1 MISAAVCALAFA
13 AACWAGRR
21 ALWLGL
27 TAVLVVG
34 YLYGIARAHMSDAF
48 IHLLFD
54 ASVAGLYAACLW
66 NAVRTRNRNGLYE
79 LKLWLLL
86 LVAWP
91 TVLFFV
97 MPGDVLI
104 QMVGWRA
111 NALLLPCLLL
121 GAQLDDEQLYR
132 LGLSVAVLNIGAAVV
147 GALEFTFGLALFF
160 PHNEVTD
167 IMFQSRLS
175 DQQWWLGL
183 RILSTFVNA
192 HAYGGTMVM
201 TLPFIFGAWVQ
212 KRTMMDGH
220 ILTVAIVAS
229 LLGVFMAG
237 ARTPMIALAGLVVLV
252 SLSGYVRGGARVTWA
267 AMMLVVGLV
276 VAGDDR
282 LQRFVS
288 LQDSAY
294 LAERLGGSVNSDFF
308 DLMWQ
313 FPFGRGLAGGGTS
326 IPYFLQDRSTA
337 YFVMENEYARIALEQ
352 GIPGFFLWVSFMVW
366 VVVQGQRKGSG
377 GWQLS
382 RRLVLA
388 VTCAYFVFALTGIGL
403 LTSVPQ
409 SMVLLLGVG
418 WITVRDRTAAHAYMP
433 NRGRR
438 AELAQ
443 TA

>member
-1 MISAAVCALAFA
+1 MISAVICALAFGVA
-13 AACWAGRR
+13 YWAGRK
-21 ALWLGL
+21 ALWLGI
-27 TAVLVVG
+27 TAVLAVG

-48 IHLLFD
+48 IHVLFD
-54 ASVAGLYAACLW
+54 ASVAGLYGACLW
-66 NAVRTRNRNGLYE
+66 RAVTARNRNGMYE
-79 LKLWLLL
+79 LKLWVLL

-91 TVLFFV
+91 TFLFFAT
-97 MPGDVLI
+97 PGDPLI
-104 QMVGWRA
+104 QIVGWRA
-111 NALLLPCLLL
+111 NAFVLPCLLL

-132 LGLSVAVLNIGAAVV
+132 LGLAMAVLNIGAAIV
-147 GALEFTFGLALFF
+147 GALEFTFGVAMFF

-183 RILSTFVNA
+183 RIPSTFVNA

-212 KRTMMDGH
+212 KRTKMHGH
-220 ILTVAIVAS
+220 ILTLALIAS

-252 SLSGYVRGGARVTWA
+252 SLSGYVRGGARLTWVA
-267 AMMLVVGLV
+267 VMLVVAFV

-294 LAERLGGSVNSDFF
+294 LAERLGGSVNSEFF
-308 DLMWQ
+308 DLMWA

-352 GIPGFFLWVSFMVW
+352 GIPGFFMWVSFLVW
-366 VVVQGQRKGSG
+366 VLVQGQRKGTDA
-377 GWQLS
+377 WQLS

-409 SMVLLLGVG
+409 SMVLLIGIG
-418 WITVRDRTAAHAYMP
+418 WITVRAPAAVRSYLP
-433 NRGRR
+433 NRSRR
-438 AELAQ
+438 DELAQ

>member
-1 MISAAVCALAFA
+1 MISAAICALGFA
-13 AACWAGRR
+13 AAYWAGRK

-27 TAVLVVG
+27 TVVLAVG

-48 IHLLFD
+48 IHVLFD
-54 ASVAGLYAACLW
+54 ASVAGLYVACLW
-66 NAVRTRNRNGLYE
+66 QALTARNRNGLYE
-79 LKLWLLL
+79 LKLWVLL

-91 TVLFFV
+91 TFLFFAT
-97 MPGDVLI
+97 PGDPLI

-111 NALLLPCLLL
+111 NAFVLPCLLL

-132 LGLSVAVLNIGAAVV
+132 LGLAVAVLNIGAAVV
-147 GALEFTFGLALFF
+147 GALEFTFGLQMFF
-160 PHNEVTD
+160 PRNEVTD

-183 RILSTFVNA
+183 RIPSTFVNA

-212 KRTMMDGH
+212 KRTKTHGH
-220 ILTVAIVAS
+220 LLTLAIIAS

-252 SLSGYVRGGARVTWA
+252 SLSGYVRGGARLTWVGV
-267 AMMLVVGLV
+267 MLVVAFV

-282 LQRFVS
+282 LQRFAS

-294 LAERLGGSVNSDFF
+294 LAERLGGSVNSEFF
-308 DLMWQ
+308 DLMWA

-352 GIPGFFLWVSFMVW
+352 GIPGFFMWVSFMVW
-366 VVVQGQRKGSG
+366 VVVQGQRRGND

-409 SMVLLLGVG
+409 SMVLLIGIG
-418 WITVRDRTAAHAYMP
+418 WITVRDRAAVRSYLPHRS
-433 NRGRR
+433 RGD
-438 AELAQ
+438 ELAR